1 MNTSEVAKK
10 LAEKHKLFPAVKYD
24 LHLREYDGL
33 VELVGLI
40 QDPTYEM
47 KDFVGREMLFPK
59 KWVTLEVFDPS
70 YEVQV

>member
-1 MNTSEVAKK
+1 MNTFEVAKK
-10 LAEKHKLFPAVKYD
+10 MAEKHKLFSAIKYD

-40 QDPTYEM
+40 QDPTYDM

-70 YEVQV
+70 YEVQL